1 MGNISTQ
8 CYHTEPLREY
18 TALLEQKLQESCE
31 EKERLE
37 KRHLEEMKSREK
49 ICNKN
54 LRDMRQLL
62 SRTMERNDELMRL
75 GKDGQRRSGPGRFA
89 APRIPVSYLRSA
101 QPNHCAETDSYNGQM
116 ESLLDALVSGFDAEK
131 MSEMRDVLENREHS
145 EIYPLEERCR
155 SKVRLLEN
163 RAMGTERRLRQKAS
177 HQSELE
183 RLIGENTEGLH
194 NLKRAQANLHAESD
208 GHESA
213 HGCPVAPS
221 GLLVC
226 CLGRDK

>member
-37 KRHLEEMKSREK
+37 KRHLEEMKHREK
-49 ICNKN
+49 IYNEN

-89 APRIPVSYLRSA
+89 VS
-101 QPNHCAETDSYNGQM
+101 
-116 ESLLDALVSGFDAEK
+116 
-131 MSEMRDVLENREHS
+131 
-145 EIYPLEERCR
+145 
-155 SKVRLLEN
+155 
-163 RAMGTERRLRQKAS
+163 
-177 HQSELE
+177 
-183 RLIGENTEGLH
+183 
-194 NLKRAQANLHAESD
+194 
-208 GHESA
+208 
-213 HGCPVAPS
+213 
-221 GLLVC
+221 
-226 CLGRDK
+226 

>member
-1 MGNISTQ
+1 MGNIPTQ
-8 CYHTEPLREY
+8 CYHTEPLKEY

-37 KRHLEEMKSREK
+37 KRHLEEMEHREK
-49 ICNKN
+49 IYNEN

-116 ESLLDALVSGFDAEK
+116 ESLLDALVSG
-131 MSEMRDVLENREHS
+131 
-145 EIYPLEERCR
+145 CR
-155 SKVRLLEN
+155 SEVRLLEN